1 MAGYDNFMENLVNPN
16 NPNFQKVATEINT
29 VNQEE
34 LGQEHLK
41 AQIDYIKHSHTL
53 INKIIAIFLG
63 FQSLLGI
70 YSSIKLILFERTLIE
85 SQIVNNN
92 LTSSDL
98 NQILGK
104 AVLTLISTMIGFFFA
119 IQISFLKSK
128 AAQNLQTAI
137 GIFLI
142 VANGF
147 LLGQV
152 SKLPLLDRVMALFN
166 F

>member
-16 NPNFQKVATEINT
+16 NPNLQQVVNT
-29 VNQEE
+29 TTNIDQEKLE
-34 LGQEHLK
+34 QEHLK
-41 AQIDYIKHSHTL
+41 AQINYIKHGNTL
-53 INKIIAIFLG
+53 INKIIAVFLG
-63 FQSLLGI
+63 FQSMLGI
-70 YSSIKLILFERTLIE
+70 YSSIKLILFERTQIE
-85 SQIVNNN
+85 AQIASND
-92 LTSSDL
+92 LTSSDI

-142 VANGF
+142 IANGF

-152 SKLPLLDRVMALFN
+152 SKLPLLDRIMALFN